1 MDYTNPVLEQYRHY
15 THDAILIY
23 GFIPEKTSSG
33 AIKAR
38 FTIEDGLRS
47 VNFNGRDSGDLSLKN
62 EFNIFLSEW
71 GEWSGSCSVTCGPGT
86 ETRSRICSFNDASNE
101 ESLVDERSCQV
112 KECKLFEYS
121 IRHILIFTIVT
132 RSQ

>member
-1 MDYTNPVLEQYRHY
+1 MDTLVDYTNPVLDQYRHY

-47 VNFNGRDSGDLSLKN
+47 VNSNGRDSGDHSFQIDFRIQYILK
-62 EFNIFLSEW
+62 
-71 GEWSGSCSVTCGPGT
+71 
-86 ETRSRICSFNDASNE
+86 
-101 ESLVDERSCQV
+101 
-112 KECKLFEYS
+112 
-121 IRHILIFTIVT
+121 
-132 RSQ
+132 